1 MINSA
6 NAYPVSQLFDI
17 DSKVVYF
24 VPLYQREYSWRK
36 SHWESFFDDLMENNS
51 GYFLGSIICVNKS
64 EDTLADQW
72 LELVDGQ
79 QRFTTL
85 TLLYAA
91 IYNALSELKTGLA
104 DELNAELLNLKRRL
118 VLKSQPGQV
127 RLVPQIQNDNKKD
140 YFAVLSKNGILE
152 NHSMPPYAGN
162 RRVFRSYYYFQERIN
177 TLTEGRNNKLE
188 IVMDVLEK
196 VNQACLVKIE
206 VGSHADAY
214 TLFESLNNR
223 GMPLTA
229 VDLIKNKLLA
239 RLDVADPGQIDSY
252 FKRWS
257 DFLGKLSDNY
267 TVQDRFFRQYYN
279 AFREEL
285 KTIVQVPVATRSNLI
300 QIYEKLID
308 HNAKDCLTKLCDAG
322 SVYSQ
327 IISNNQ
333 NGVANSLQI
342 AFKNLERIQ
351 GAPSY
356 LLLLYLL
363 MRKNS
368 LGLTDVELTSIVN
381 LLVKFFVRRNLT
393 DKPATRD
400 LIRLFMTVVEN
411 ISVLQA
417 EEIPLSIER
426 QLVKVSA
433 SDDQFRSEL
442 EGPIYDENVG
452 ATRFIL
458 CSLEEQAMT
467 EETNVDLWKR
477 TKNNKYSWTIEHI
490 FPQGKN
496 IPKCWV
502 DMIAA
507 GDEDKAKEVQQSH
520 VHKLGNL
527 TITVFN
533 SSLGNMSFQEKRDL
547 RDTEKRAIGYNNGL
561 KLNKELAVLDKWSIE
576 QIDDRTNEL
585 VSKAMSLFQ
594 LKS

>member
-1 MINSA
+1 
-6 NAYPVSQLFDI
+6 
-17 DSKVVYF
+17 
-24 VPLYQREYSWRK
+24 
-36 SHWESFFDDLMENNS
+36 
-51 GYFLGSIICVNKS
+51 
-64 EDTLADQW
+64 
-72 LELVDGQ
+72 
-79 QRFTTL
+79 
-85 TLLYAA
+85 
-91 IYNALSELKTGLA
+91 
-104 DELNAELLNLKRRL
+104 
-118 VLKSQPGQV
+118 
-127 RLVPQIQNDNKKD
+127 
-140 YFAVLSKNGILE
+140 
-152 NHSMPPYAGN
+152 
-162 RRVFRSYYYFQERIN
+162 
-177 TLTEGRNNKLE
+177 
-188 IVMDVLEK
+188 
-196 VNQACLVKIE
+196 
-206 VGSHADAY
+206 
-214 TLFESLNNR
+214 
-223 GMPLTA
+223 MPLTA

-239 RLDVADPGQIDSY
+239 RLDVVDPGQIDNY

-308 HNAKDCLTKLCDAG
+308 HNAKDCLDKLCNAG

-333 NGVANSLQI
+333 NGAANSLQI

-400 LIRLFMTVVEN
+400 LIPLFMTVVEN

-417 EEIPLSIER
+417 EEILLSIER

-433 SDDQFRSEL
+433 SDDQFQSEL

-533 SSLGNMSFQEKRDL
+533 SSLGNMSFQEKRDHK
-547 RDTEKRAIGYNNGL
+547 DTEKRAIGYKNGL
-561 KLNKELAVLDKWSIE
+561 KLNKDLAVLDKWSIE

-585 VSKAMSLFQ
+585 VSKVMSLFQ